1 MFLLSV
7 EEVEENFQNKEERRA
22 KTTAYAEKLVIR
34 SNEKY
39 AYWVL
44 RTMGDYNCR
53 VVGVRMEGDLMMGGI
68 EVSNVA
74 FGVRPALWINL

>member
-1 MFLLSV
+1 M
-7 EEVEENFQNKEERRA
+7 EENFQNEEERRA
-22 KTTAYAEKLVIR
+22 KTTDNTEKSVIC

-53 VVGVRMEGDLMMGGI
+53 VVGVRMEGDLMMDGI

-74 FGVRPALWINL
+74 FGVRHALWINL